1 MTVETASSSAPTAA
15 RPAVVNDFSIT
26 VGTINGTGSQTSNLT
41 LLRALFKM
49 GIPVSGKNL
58 FPSNIQGMP
67 TWYTIR
73 VNKDGFIARRDEHEI
88 VVSMNPAT
96 VDDDLAEVLP
106 GGVFIYADHL
116 RPRAMRDDVTV
127 YTMPA
132 RKLAKESGA
141 PPKLRDYVANMVY
154 VGVLAHLL
162 GIDLDAIREALSY
175 HFHGKAKATELN
187 FGVVQKAAA
196 WAAENLTKQDPYR
209 VEPMNATRG
218 MILADGNSALAWGA
232 LFGGLQFLSWYPIT
246 PASSVAETINEYI
259 PKLRKDPVT
268 GKNTVASIQAEDEL
282 AAINMAIGAGWAG
295 LRAMTSTSGP
305 GISLMTEA
313 VGLAYYA
320 EVPVVLVNVQRT
332 GPSTGL
338 PTRTQQGDI
347 TFTYFLSHGDTEHIM
362 LFPGNINEA
371 FEFGWRALNIAER
384 LQAPVFLMSDL
395 DLGMNHWMGRPFEY
409 PEEIDRGKVLWE
421 DDLKRLAEEGRRW
434 CRYEDVD
441 GDGVPYR
448 TVMGNRYPGA
458 AYFTRGTGHDECAR
472 YSEDPEVWVR
482 VNQRIKKKYHDG
494 RRYLPQPVV
503 DTMDGAQVGII
514 AYGSTDPAI
523 VEARHYLLH
532 DHDMPT
538 DYLRI
543 RAVPFHDQVRD
554 FLAAHAK
561 VYVVEANRD
570 GQMAQLLRMTYPE
583 LATRIVSHS
592 RSDGLP
598 LTAEWVVAG
607 IQEA

>member
-1 MTVETASSSAPTAA
+1 MSPESIPQAAATRPRTA
-15 RPAVVNDFSIT
+15 VINDFSIT

-58 FPSNIQGMP
+58 FPSNIQGLP

-73 VNKDGFIARRDEHEI
+73 VSKDGFIARRDRHEI
-88 VVSMNPAT
+88 VVAMNPAT
-96 VDDDLAEVLP
+96 VDDDLAKVMP
-106 GGVFIYADHL
+106 GGIFLYADHL
-116 RPRAMRDDVTV
+116 RPRTQREDVT
-127 YTMPA
+127 YYPMPV
-132 RKLAKESGA
+132 RKLARESGA
-141 PPKLRDYVANMVY
+141 PAKLRDYVANMVY
-154 VGVLAHLL
+154 VGVLAQLL
-162 GIDLDAIREALSY
+162 GIDMEAIRQALSY
-175 HFHGKAKATELN
+175 HFHGKAKATDLN
-187 FGVVQKAAA
+187 FGVVKMGAEWAAA
-196 WAAENLTKQDPYR
+196 NLTKQDPYR
-209 VEPMNATRG
+209 VEPMDATRG
-218 MILADGNSALAWGA
+218 LILSDGNSALALGA
-232 LFGGLQFLSWYPIT
+232 LFGGLQFLAWYPIT

-259 PKLRKDPVT
+259 PKLRKDPVS

-295 LRAMTSTSGP
+295 LRSMTSTSGP
-305 GISLMTEA
+305 GISLMAEA

-347 TFTYFLSHGDTEHIM
+347 TFTYFLSHGDTQHIM
-362 LFPGNINEA
+362 LFPADINEA

-384 LQAPVFLMSDL
+384 LQAPIFVMMDL
-395 DLGMNHWMGRPFEY
+395 DLGMNHWMGKPFEY
-409 PEEIDRGKVLWE
+409 PTEIDRGKVLWE
-421 DDLKRLAEEGRRW
+421 EDLKKLAEEGRRW

-482 VNQRIKKKYHDG
+482 VNQRIKKKYHEG
-494 RRYLPQPVV
+494 RVYLPKPVL
-503 DTMDGAQVGII
+503 DTMPEARLGIL
-514 AYGSTDPAI
+514 AYGTTEPAI
-523 VEARHYLLH
+523 VEARHMLLTE
-532 DHDMPT
+532 HDMPT
-538 DYLRI
+538 DYLRV
-543 RAVPFHDQVRD
+543 RAVPFHDEVRD
-554 FLAAHAK
+554 FIAAHEQ
-561 VYVVEANRD
+561 VVVVEANRD
-570 GQMAQLLRMTYPE
+570 GQLAQLLRMEYPE

-598 LTAEWVVAG
+598 LTAEWVVDG
-607 IQEA
+607 IRK

>member
-1 MTVETASSSAPTAA
+1 MSPETVSQPAPAST

-41 LLRALFKM
+41 ILRALFKM

-58 FPSNIQGMP
+58 FPSNIQGLP

-73 VNKDGFIARRDEHEI
+73 VSKDGFIARRDRHEI
-88 VVSMNPAT
+88 VVTLNPAT
-96 VDDDLAEVLP
+96 IDDDLAMLMP
-106 GGVFIYADHL
+106 GGAFFYADHL
-116 RPRAMRDDVTV
+116 RPRQMRDDVV
-127 YTMPA
+127 AYPMPV
-132 RKLAKESGA
+132 RKLARESGA

-154 VGVLAHLL
+154 VGVLAELL
-162 GIDLDAIREALSY
+162 GIDLEAIHEALRY
-175 HFHGKAKATELN
+175 HFHGKEKATALN
-187 FGVVQKAAA
+187 FGVVQMAAK
-196 WAAENLTKQDPYR
+196 WAAENLEKRDPFR
-209 VEPMNATRG
+209 VEPMDATRG
-218 MILADGNSALAWGA
+218 MILEDGNEALALGA
-232 LFGGLQFLSWYPIT
+232 LFGGLQFLAWYPIT

-259 PKLRKDPVT
+259 PKLRRDPVT

-295 LRAMTSTSGP
+295 LRSMTSTSGP
-305 GISLMTEA
+305 GISLMAEA

-320 EVPVVLVNVQRT
+320 EVPVVLVDVQRV

-347 TFTYFLSHGDTEHIM
+347 TFTYFLSHGDTEHVM
-362 LFPGNINEA
+362 LFPADINEA
-371 FEFGWRALNIAER
+371 FEFGWRALDIAER
-384 LQAPVFLMSDL
+384 LQAPIFVMMDL

-409 PEEIDRGKVLWE
+409 PDRPMDRGKVLWE
-421 DDLKRLAEEGRRW
+421 EDLKKWAEEGRRW

-482 VNQRIKKKYHDG
+482 VNQRIKKKYREG
-494 RRYLPQPVV
+494 RKYLPKPVV
-503 DTMDGAQVGII
+503 DTMDGARVGII

-523 VEARHYLLH
+523 VEARHMLRTE
-532 DHDMPT
+532 HDMPT
-538 DYLRI
+538 DYLRV
-543 RAVPFHDQVRD
+543 RAVPFHDEVRD
-554 FLAAHAK
+554 FIAAHEV

-598 LTAEWVVAG
+598 LTAEWVVSG
-607 IQEA
+607 IQK

>member
-1 MTVETASSSAPTAA
+1 MTSDTAPHPSPAPA

-26 VGTINGTGSQTSNLT
+26 VGTINGTGSQTSNLA
-41 LLRALFKM
+41 LLRALFRM

-73 VNKDGFIARRDEHEI
+73 VDKDGFIARRDRHEI
-88 VVSMNPAT
+88 VVAMNPAT
-96 VDDDLAEVLP
+96 VDEDLDRVMP
-106 GGVFIYADHL
+106 GGVFLYADHIK
-116 RPRAMRDDVTV
+116 PRHMRDDVVT

-132 RKLAKESGA
+132 RKLARESGA

-162 GIDLDAIREALSY
+162 GIDLEAIHAALRY
-175 HFHGKAKATELN
+175 HFHGKEKATALN
-187 FGVVQKAAA
+187 FGVVQKAAE
-196 WAAENLTKQDPYR
+196 WAAANLQKRDPYR
-209 VEPMNATRG
+209 VEPMDATRG
-218 MILADGNSALAWGA
+218 MILSDGNSALAWGA
-232 LFGGLQFLSWYPIT
+232 LFGGLQFLAWYPIT

-305 GISLMTEA
+305 GLSLMTEA

-320 EVPVVLVNVQRT
+320 EVPVVLVDVQRV

-347 TFTYFLSHGDTEHIM
+347 TFVYFLSHGDTEHIM

-371 FEFGWRALNIAER
+371 FEFGWRSLDIAER
-384 LQAPVFLMSDL
+384 LQAPVFLMMDL

-409 PEEIDRGKVLWE
+409 PAQPMDRGKVLWE
-421 DDLKRLAEEGRRW
+421 EDLKKWAEEGRRW

-482 VNQRIKKKYHDG
+482 VNQRIKKKYREG
-494 RRYLPQPVV
+494 RKYLPKPVLH
-503 DTMDGAQVGII
+503 TMEGARLGII
-514 AYGSTDPAI
+514 AYGSTEPAI
-523 VEARHYLLH
+523 VEARHLLLTE
-532 DHDMPT
+532 HDMPT
-538 DYLRI
+538 DYLRV
-543 RAVPFHDQVRD
+543 RAVPFHDEVGD
-554 FLAAHAK
+554 FIAQHER
-561 VYVVEANRD
+561 VVVVEANRD
-570 GQMAQLLRMTYPE
+570 GQLAQLLRMTYPE
-583 LATRIVSHS
+583 FAARIESHS

-598 LTAEWVVAG
+598 LTAEWVVSG
-607 IQEA
+607 IR

>member
-494 RRYLPQPVV
+494 RKYLPQPVV